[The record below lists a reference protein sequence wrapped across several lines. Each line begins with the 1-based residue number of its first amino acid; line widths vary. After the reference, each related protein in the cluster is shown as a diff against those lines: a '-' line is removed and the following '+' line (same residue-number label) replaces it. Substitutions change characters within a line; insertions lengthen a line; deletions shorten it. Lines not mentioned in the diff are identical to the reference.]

1 MELEPIEKHNLKA
14 PPEDVDRALLALAL
28 NGGAIE
34 RTIRELK
41 AADVKVSSDQL
52 AYWRDQFPKRYQ
64 WHATENAAKLEK
76 DIIASQREVI
86 AAATKATMDAVAME
100 HERIKAGETKDAAS
114 SARNLAT
121 VVGISTTKLLELSG
135 RPTSITEVRKPEEI
149 IKALKNRG
157 VKVDVEATADDV

>member
-1 MELEPIEKHNLKA
+1 MELEPVEKHNLKS

-41 AADVKVSSDQL
+41 AADVKVSRDQL
-52 AYWRDQFPKRYQ
+52 MDWRDKFPKRYL
-64 WHATENAAKLEK
+64 WHSTENAAKLEK
-76 DIIASQREVI
+76 EIIASQREVI

-149 IKALKNRG
+149 IRALKNRG
-157 VKVDVEATADDV
+157 VKVDVEATAEDD

>member
-34 RTIRELK
+34 RTVRELK

-52 AYWRDQFPKRYQ
+52 ADWRDKFPKRYQ

-76 DIIASQREVI
+76 DIISSQREVI
-86 AAATKATMDAVAME
+86 AAATRATMDAVAME
-100 HERIKAGETKDAAS
+100 HERIKRGETKDAAS

-149 IKALKNRG
+149 IKALKSRG
-157 VKVDVEATADDV
+157 VKVDVEATDDDV

>member
-34 RTIRELK
+34 RTVRELK

-52 AYWRDQFPKRYQ
+52 ADWRDKFPKRYQ

-76 DIIASQREVI
+76 DIISSQREVI
-86 AAATKATMDAVAME
+86 AAATRATMDAVAME
-100 HERIKAGETKDAAS
+100 HERIKRGETKDAAS